1 MYFTISHYLNLLV
14 FISGPI
20 ILVIWVTYMCFSP
33 NRLLE
38 GINLVNSDY
47 PPSSQWDFPCIL
59 ASLLHEKE
67 PLTSWRPASLPGLFV
82 RDDLA
87 N

>member
-47 PPSSQWDFPCIL
+47 PPSSQ
-59 ASLLHEKE
+59 
-67 PLTSWRPASLPGLFV
+67 
-82 RDDLA
+82 
-87 N
+87 